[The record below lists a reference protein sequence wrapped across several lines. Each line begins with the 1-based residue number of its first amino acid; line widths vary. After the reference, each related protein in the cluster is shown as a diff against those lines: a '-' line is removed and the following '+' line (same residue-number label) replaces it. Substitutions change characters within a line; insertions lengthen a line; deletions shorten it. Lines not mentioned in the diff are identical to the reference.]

1 MTKRLFVASLILGLA
16 VAGCGRDAQEKLTEK
31 LIEKGMGGD
40 GSVADVDVSGD
51 KIAYTAT
58 DAEGKRSHVRIEGE
72 QVTIAGE
79 DGTVAYQAGGDG
91 KLPQGFPE
99 DAFVYPGA
107 KIATSMSFP
116 QGVNVAFE
124 TKDAVATVVAKYAAE
139 MKAKGWNEKSTMKV
153 DEVNM
158 ASYEKGKRTASV
170 IVQEQNGVTQI
181 NLTINATE
189 E

>member
-1 MTKRLFVASLILGLA
+1 MIKRLFAGSLILGVA
-16 VAGCGRDAQEKLTEK
+16 VAGCGRKAQEKLTEK
-31 LIEKGMGGD
+31 LIEKGLAAD
-40 GSVADVDVSGD
+40 GSVADVELSGD
-51 KIAYTAT
+51 KITYTAT
-58 DAEGKRSHVRIEGE
+58 DAEGKRSRVRIEGE

-79 DGTVAYQAGGDG
+79 DGTVAYQAGGEG
-91 KLPQGFPE
+91 KLPQGFPA

-107 KIATSMSFP
+107 TIVTSMSFP

-124 TKDAVATVVAKYAAE
+124 TKDAVATVVAKYASE
-139 MKAKGWNEKSTMKV
+139 MKAKGWTEKSTMKM

-158 ASYEKGKRTASV
+158 SSYEKGKRTASV
-170 IVQEQNGVTQI
+170 IVQAQEGVTQI